1 MTELYEFFR
10 AVPKPEL
17 HLHLH
22 GAVAP
27 ETLIDLA
34 AKNGVRLPEG
44 DVRETLYARKSGS
57 EVQSILPTLKIIC
70 QSMVSRDDFA
80 RVAYD
85 IQKSAADCGVRYR
98 EIFWNPTDHATI
110 AEVSYETATDGLIE
124 GLKAAE
130 KDFNIIGRLIPS
142 IDREGSPEAAY
153 EMVEWAANH
162 PREEVIGLGMDY
174 LEIGHP
180 PEKFWKSYRLAA
192 KHGLRRTAHAGEFL
206 EPARNVET
214 CLDLLDCERIDHGY
228 TIVDAPDL
236 AARCIDEGIPF
247 SIVPTNT
254 TYIKTL
260 AGEAFHKHH
269 PIRKM
274 GHMGLRIFPNS
285 DDPPLHHTDPARAFA
300 DMITEFG
307 FTLADT
313 REFLSNAIDAAWVDE
328 ATKKDWKQAWLAEF
342 NRLAEKLPLHDGN
355 VNDHG

>member
-17 HLHLH
+17 HVHLH

-27 ETLIDLA
+27 ETLVDLA
-34 AKNGVRLPEG
+34 TKNSVPLPDG
-44 DVRETLYARKSGS
+44 DVRDTLYVRKAGG

-70 QSMVSRDDFA
+70 RSMVAQDDFA

-85 IQKSAADCGVRYR
+85 IQKSAAECGVRYR

-110 AEVSYETATDGLIE
+110 ANVPYATAVDGLIE
-124 GLKAAE
+124 GLTAAE
-130 KDFNIIGRLIPS
+130 LEFGIIGRLIPS
-142 IDREGSPEAAY
+142 IDREGTPEAAY
-153 EMVEWAANH
+153 EMVEWVVNN
-162 PREEVIGLGMDY
+162 PRDAVIGLGMDY
-174 LEIGHP
+174 LETGHP

-192 KHGLRRTAHAGEFL
+192 EHGLRRTAHAGEFL
-206 EPARNVET
+206 EPARNIET

-228 TIVDAPDL
+228 TIVDAPEL
-236 AARCIDEGIPF
+236 ATRCVDAGIPF

-260 AGEAFHKHH
+260 SGDAFHKRH

-274 GHMGLRIFPNS
+274 GQMGLRIFPNS

-307 FTLADT
+307 FTLTDT
-313 REFLSNAIDAAWVDE
+313 REFLRNAIDAAWVDD
-328 ATKKDWKQAWLAEF
+328 ATKRDWNQDWLAEF
-342 NRLAEKLPLHDGN
+342 DARAEKLSLPNGEKTGHD
-355 VNDHG
+355 